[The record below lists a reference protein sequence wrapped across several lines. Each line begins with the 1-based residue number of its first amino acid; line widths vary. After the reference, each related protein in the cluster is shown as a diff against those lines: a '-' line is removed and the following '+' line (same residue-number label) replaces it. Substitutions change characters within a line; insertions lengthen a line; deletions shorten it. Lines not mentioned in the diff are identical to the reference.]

1 MTNTNLEKWPS
12 HNKRKWH
19 WCGKKNNN
27 FLNPQWQWTWL
38 FLFHQHVLIFFFNF
52 TIAGLWRGRSASL
65 YNWQECYW
73 TNHPVFC
80 LFQQQSSHQELSAHS
95 KSPKYLFE
103 NDVQDFHRKFFSF
116 NFHLLLLNYYLL
128 FKMLAVLCA
137 VTFMGDARPSNGGYG
152 YPPRTVSL
160 PVLPPG
166 SFGPLAPMGARS
178 SALLDDS
185 SELDDLEDMD
195 PLEMALNPLGT
206 LDKVLGGGGG
216 GGGGYKKTLILG

>member
-1 MTNTNLEKWPS
+1 MAVMWKKKQQFFKSSMTMNMALLISSTCFDFFLILPLLAFDEVEVYPYIT
-12 HNKRKWH
+12 
-19 WCGKKNNN
+19 GKKATE
-27 FLNPQWQWTWL
+27 QIIQS
-38 FLFHQHVLIFFFNF
+38 
-52 TIAGLWRGRSASL
+52 SASSSSSPPIKNSL
-65 YNWQECYW
+65 LIPKVQNI
-73 TNHPVFC
+73 C
-80 LFQQQSSHQELSAHS
+80 L
-95 KSPKYLFE
+95 KMT
-103 NDVQDFHRKFFSF
+103 
-116 NFHLLLLNYYLL
+116 
-128 FKMLAVLCA
+128 FKIFIMLAVLCA